1 MPLKAL
7 ERSPKTRLR
16 TTGSPPASRKI
27 LGLKELLGAG
37 LCPVSQNL
45 EPQELT
51 GKFSEFKEIARMFS
65 HFGIVRVE
73 PLLTILRVDRACC
86 HLDLFRDCE

>member
-7 ERSPKTRLR
+7 ERSPKAPLC
-16 TTGSPPASRKI
+16 TTGFSPPASRKI

-73 PLLTILRVDRACC
+73 PLLTILRGRSSM
-86 HLDLFRDCE
+86 LPF